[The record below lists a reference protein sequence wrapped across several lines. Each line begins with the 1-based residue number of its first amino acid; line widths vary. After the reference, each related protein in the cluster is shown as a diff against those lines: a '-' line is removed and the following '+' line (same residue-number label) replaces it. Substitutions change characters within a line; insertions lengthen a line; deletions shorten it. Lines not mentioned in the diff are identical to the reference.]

1 MNDFKEQLKQW
12 QQDHLAARK
21 HGQKKP
27 EKTRGEVLSDADIRK
42 SHGDESSTVWT

>member
-12 QQDHLAARK
+12 KLDYLAARK

-27 EKTRGEVLSDADIRK
+27 QNTRGEVLNDADI
-42 SHGDESSTVWT
+42 SEVSWG